1 MEIAKEWY
9 LVWFLIVLVWN
20 ILWIA
25 QYPEEIADTLL
36 FKADAP
42 GWSMGFWIF
51 ISAGIGSLILY
62 LTS

>member
-20 ILWIA
+20 ISLIT

-36 FKADAP
+36 FKANAP
-42 GWSMGFWIF
+42 GWSIGFWVF
-51 ISAGIGSLILY
+51 ISVGIGSLILY
-62 LTS
+62 LIS